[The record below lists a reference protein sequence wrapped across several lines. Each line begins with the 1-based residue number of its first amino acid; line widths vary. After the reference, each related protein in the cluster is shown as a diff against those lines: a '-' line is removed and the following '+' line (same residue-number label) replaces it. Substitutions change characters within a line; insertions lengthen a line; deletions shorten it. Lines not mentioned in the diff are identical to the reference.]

1 MKRLIAIL
9 WLALAPAG
17 ALAQNTADAAR
28 QEVLAATAAWI
39 EAFNTRDPQRIAA
52 LYAPDAV
59 FWGTVSPTIRTTP
72 REILEY
78 FEASAARRPTLRMSL
93 GEQHVRLYGD
103 LAINSGDYSSRYMDG
118 NNEIVTRMRFTFA
131 FRKSGEGWMIVNH
144 HSSRMPAP

>member
-1 MKRLIAIL
+1 MTRLIAIL
-9 WLALAPAG
+9 WLVLLPAG
-17 ALAQNTADAAR
+17 AFAQDAADAVR

-78 FEASAARRPTLRMSL
+78 FESSAVRRPTLRMSL
-93 GEQHVRLYGD
+93 GEQHVRVYGNV
-103 LAINSGDYSSRYMDG
+103 AINSGYYTSRYVEDG
-118 NNEIVTRMRFTFA
+118 REILTPLRFTFA
-131 FRKSGEGWMIVNH
+131 YRKSGGRWAIVNH

>member
-1 MKRLIAIL
+1 MTRLITAL
-9 WLALAPAG
+9 WLALAAAG
-17 ALAQNTADAAR
+17 AFAQDTADTLR
-28 QEVLAATAAWI
+28 HEVMLATAAWI

-52 LYAPDAV
+52 RYAPDAV

-93 GEQHVRLYGD
+93 GEQHVRVYGE
-103 LAINSGDYSSRYMDG
+103 LAINSGYYTSRYMDDG
-118 NNEIVTRMRFTFA
+118 REIATPMRFTFA
-131 FRKSGEGWMIVNH
+131 FRKSADGWVIVNH